1 MPMPFRSTGSGL
13 LIITGDTVFGQDN
26 ASGAGGDL
34 PIKGG
39 DSTGGAGDGGDVIIT
54 PGAGNGIGNDGIV
67 NINGVKNYPTGAV
80 DPTDPAPADGDMYYN
95 STLDMAM
102 RYDGT
107 RAKWL
112 SVEVGTFLGSDATGL
127 APGTY
132 FQLGNVRMT
141 ATLGITANFNGTV
154 VGLAYTR
161 TDSDAASFAVTDAG
175 ATIAS
180 LASSAVSGNT
190 TSFNANFSQGAI
202 LGMRNDGVNA
212 LSNGIVY
219 MRVKW
224 RA

>member
-1 MPMPFRSTGSGL
+1 M
-13 LIITGDTVFGQDN
+13 
-26 ASGAGGDL
+26 DL
-34 PIKGG
+34 
-39 DSTGGAGDGGDVIIT
+39 
-54 PGAGNGIGNDGIV
+54 
-67 NINGVKNYPTGAV
+67 
-80 DPTDPAPADGDMYYN
+80 
-95 STLDMAM
+95 
-102 RYDGT
+102 
-107 RAKWL
+107 
-112 SVEVGTFLGSDATGL
+112 DATGL

-175 ATIAS
+175 STIAS